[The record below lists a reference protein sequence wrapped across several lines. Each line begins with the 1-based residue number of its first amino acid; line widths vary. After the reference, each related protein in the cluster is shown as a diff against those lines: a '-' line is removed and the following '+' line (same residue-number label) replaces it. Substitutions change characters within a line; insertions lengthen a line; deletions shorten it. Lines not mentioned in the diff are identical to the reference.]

1 MGTEKKR
8 RKRQDT
14 EEHSE
19 AIYGTESKGD
29 TDDHMER
36 KVKRR
41 KSDEKSPRA
50 KKVKKAPNSTEEDSS
65 PLSKSVHLD
74 SLQSIFETKTQEDT
88 AFTLFGGDTV
98 SETLPEPPSHIHP
111 QRFPV
116 PPESVKVQQKTLNF
130 FPHYESREKNAQS
143 LLSEL
148 EEPFYYDRTEY
159 AFFCFW
165 LIGSDEKRRLW
176 DEGKYELT
184 QDWKKKWKAAQ
195 KLKRRVEIRRRL

>member
-8 RKRQDT
+8 RKKQDT

-19 AIYGTESKGD
+19 AIHGTESKGD

-36 KVKRR
+36 KVKKR
-41 KSDEKSPRA
+41 KSDEKSPKE
-50 KKVKKAPNSTEEDSS
+50 KKVKKAPKPTEGNSS
-65 PLSKSVHLD
+65 PRSKSVHLD
-74 SLQSIFETKTQEDT
+74 SLQSIFETKTQQDT

-98 SETLPEPPSHIHP
+98 SEALPEAPSHIQP

-116 PPESVKVQQKTLNF
+116 PTESVKVQQKTLYF

-143 LLSEL
+143 LLPEL

-159 AFFCFW
+159 AFCRLW
-165 LIGSDEKRRLW
+165 LMGSDEKRRLW